1 MSMKLSSDQQRVRKL
16 IQEGKNVF
24 FTGAAGTGKSLL
36 LKHIVS
42 DLRQRYEHE
51 DDSPSDAAV
60 YITSTTGVS
69 AFNINGTTLHSY
81 AGIGLGK
88 EDKQKLLRKILRK
101 QEVMKRWMNTQVLI
115 IDEISMLTK
124 ELFEKLDY
132 IARRIRQK
140 ENKPFGGIQLIFCG
154 DFFQLPPIIQVP
166 AGQQVDEL
174 NRFCFQSDLWKE
186 CIDYQIELTTNF
198 RQGNDK
204 QLALILNEIRK
215 GNLSDEH
222 FKTLMNTSTREFDM
236 KDGVEPTRLYT
247 VNKSVDAQNNMK
259 LRELA
264 RTNKIQRFKA
274 KDWYVNFK
282 TYQYV
287 LKNCMIPET
296 IDLCVGAQV
305 MLIANISV
313 ENGLTNG
320 SRGVVVAFHSDN
332 PNAQALPIVK
342 FTSFEHP
349 IKVDIY
355 EREVRKKNFL
365 VARRVG
371 IPLKLAWAVT
381 VHKSQGLTIDKLV
394 VDLSNSFEYG
404 QVYVA
409 LSRAKNLE
417 GLAVRNLE
425 LKNIKTHPEVIKF
438 YNNFMDIDES

>member
-1 MSMKLSSDQQRVRKL
+1 MQLSSDQKRVLKL
-16 IQEGKNVF
+16 INEGKNVF

-42 DLRQRYEHE
+42 DLRQRYEHP
-51 DDSPSDAAV
+51 DDTESDSV
-60 YITSTTGVS
+60 VFITSTTGVS
-69 AFNINGTTLHSY
+69 AFNINGITLHSY

-88 EDKQKLLRKILRK
+88 ESKQKLLRKIMRK
-101 QEVMKRWMNTQVLI
+101 QESMKRWLNTQVLI

-132 IARRIRQK
+132 IARKIRQQD
-140 ENKPFGGIQLIFCG
+140 NKPFGGIQLIFCG
-154 DFFQLPPIIQVP
+154 DFFQLPPIIIP
-166 AGQQVDEL
+166 SFGEQVDEL

-222 FKTLMNTSTREFDM
+222 FKTLTDTSMKEFNMN
-236 KDGVEPTRLYT
+236 DGVEPTRLYT
-247 VNKSVDAQNNMK
+247 INKSVDAQNNMR
-259 LRELA
+259 LRESA
-264 RTNKIQRFKA
+264 KTNKLQRFKA
-274 KDWYVNFK
+274 KDWYVNYK

-305 MLIANISV
+305 MLIANLSV

-320 SRGVVVAFHSDN
+320 SRGVVVAFHSDT
-332 PNAQALPIVK
+332 PNEQALPIVK
-342 FTSFEHP
+342 FTSFERP
-349 IKVDIY
+349 IKVGVY

-365 VARRVG
+365 VARRIG

-381 VHKSQGLTIDKLV
+381 IHKSQGLTIDKLI
-394 VDLSNSFEYG
+394 VDLNNSFEYG

-409 LSRAKNLE
+409 LSRAKNLK
-417 GLAVRNLE
+417 GLSVRNLE
-425 LKNIKTHPEVIKF
+425 IKNIKTHPEVIKF
-438 YNNFMDIDES
+438 YNQFMNIDN